1 MWPPQ
6 KVKRQLWPGLVTGR
20 VEVRF
25 GRERPFNDG
34 SFGVSMIFRR
44 RSLAPALALAT
55 AIGACSD
62 STQPNPTAPRPALT
76 QLPRALTTSERTIVT
91 AANAYSFALWRTIN
105 DSLPADNVFVS
116 PLSASFALGMTLNG
130 ANGTTYDEM
139 RSALQFGNIDI
150 AAIDSGYR
158 SLIALLTSL
167 DPSTTMQIAN
177 AIFYSQSFPFNSTFP
192 QTVATF
198 FDAEVKPRDFH
209 DLQGTLA
216 AVNDWASSKTN
227 GRIPKVLDSVD
238 PSAVMY
244 LLNAIYF
251 KGSWRER
258 FDPSET
264 RDAPFHAVGGDQPAK
279 LMHRQGKTLYAETSD
294 FQAVDLPYG
303 DSAFTMS
310 VVLPKDGRTVE
321 SVAATLTPAAWQS
334 LGSSFAQ
341 REVDLS
347 LPKVTLSWKRDL
359 RGNMKALG
367 MRTAF
372 ADGADFTRM
381 SPLGNQLFMSLLQQN
396 TFVSIDET
404 GTEAAAVTV
413 GGISV
418 TSAPVVITVRVD
430 RPFIFVIRERLS
442 GTILFMGKIVRL
454 S

>member
-1 MWPPQ
+1 
-6 KVKRQLWPGLVTGR
+6 
-20 VEVRF
+20 
-25 GRERPFNDG
+25 
-34 SFGVSMIFRR
+34 MIFRR
-44 RSLAPALALAT
+44 RLLTSLVALGAA
-55 AIGACSD
+55 GVACSE
-62 STQPNPTAPRPALT
+62 STQPDPTAPRPALT
-76 QLPRALTTSERTIVT
+76 QLPRALTPSEQNILT

-105 DSLPADNVFVS
+105 DSLPAENVFVS
-116 PLSASFALGMTLNG
+116 PLSASFALGMTMNG
-130 ANGTTYDEM
+130 ANGSTYDEM
-139 RSALQFGNIDI
+139 RSALQFGNVDL
-150 AAIDSGYR
+150 AALDSGYK

-177 AIFYSQSFPFNSTFP
+177 AIFYSQTFPFNSSFT
-192 QTVATF
+192 QTVATY

-209 DLQGTLA
+209 DLSGTLS

-258 FDPSET
+258 FDPAQT
-264 RDAPFHAVGGDQPAK
+264 HDATFHAVGGDQSAK
-279 LMHRQGKTLYAETSD
+279 LMHREGKTLYTETSD
-294 FQAVDLPYG
+294 YQAVDLPYG

-310 VVLPKDGRTVE
+310 VVLPKDGKSVE
-321 SVAATLTPAAWQS
+321 SVAASLTTTAWQS
-334 LGSSFAQ
+334 LGRSFAQ

-367 MRTAF
+367 MRAAF

-381 SPLGNQLFMSLLQQN
+381 STLGNHLFMSLLQQN

-418 TSAPVVITVRVD
+418 TSAPVVTTVRVD

-442 GTILFMGKIVRL
+442 GTVLFMGKIVHL
-454 S
+454 G

>member
-1 MWPPQ
+1 
-6 KVKRQLWPGLVTGR
+6 
-20 VEVRF
+20 
-25 GRERPFNDG
+25 
-34 SFGVSMIFRR
+34 MIFRR
-44 RSLAPALALAT
+44 RLLTSLVALGAA
-55 AIGACSD
+55 GVACSE
-62 STQPNPTAPRPALT
+62 STQPDPTAPRPALT
-76 QLPRALTTSERTIVT
+76 QLPRALTPSEQNILT
-91 AANAYSFALWRTIN
+91 AANAYSFALWRPIN
-105 DSLPADNVFVS
+105 DSLPAENVFVS
-116 PLSASFALGMTLNG
+116 PLSASFALGMTMNG
-130 ANGTTYDEM
+130 ANGSTYDEM
-139 RSALQFGNIDI
+139 RSALQFGNVDL
-150 AAIDSGYR
+150 AAIDSGYK

-177 AIFYSQSFPFNSTFP
+177 AIFYSQTFPFNSSFT
-192 QTVATF
+192 QTVATY

-209 DLQGTLA
+209 DLTGTLS

-258 FDPSET
+258 FDPAQT
-264 RDAPFHAVGGDQPAK
+264 HDATFHAVGGDQSAK

-294 FQAVDLPYG
+294 YQAIDLPYG

-310 VVLPKDGRTVE
+310 VVLPKDGKSVE
-321 SVAATLTPAAWQS
+321 SVAASLTPAAWQS
-334 LGSSFAQ
+334 LAASFAQ

-367 MRTAF
+367 MRAAF
-372 ADGADFTRM
+372 VDGADFTRM
-381 SPLGNQLFMSLLQQN
+381 SPLGNHLLMSLLQQN

-442 GTILFMGKIVRL
+442 GTVLFMGKIVRL
-454 S
+454 G